1 MNDILVY
8 ATLALFAASL
18 GYALFALAR
27 VVRFGRRL
35 QRGVTGHVTAPVTLL
50 KPLCGLEPEFADN
63 LRSFC
68 RQDYATYQIVFG
80 VRDPADPAIA
90 VVKALQAEFPD
101 RDIALVVHEKI
112 IGANF
117 KVSNLANMMAAAKHD
132 LLVISDS
139 DMRVEPHYIDALVAP
154 FRRPEVGATTC
165 LYSGTARS
173 GFASRLGAMFINDWF
188 FPSSLIPLSFG
199 EPDFCFGATMA
210 IRRNVLDSFG
220 GFPALADYIAD
231 DYMLGQ
237 MTHRAGHKIAVAPYI
252 IENVIEE
259 NGLKSLFFHEIR
271 WARTIRSVQPVG
283 YAFSFITD
291 LVPLS
296 VIAGLTLW
304 EATDS
309 LGFFALPLAIAL
321 ILRYA
326 VHHIVAVTQPSG
338 GTYAPWL
345 IFVRDFFTL
354 AVRICSFFG
363 STVRWR
369 AETMV
374 LERDSVSHNTPR

>member
-1 MNDILVY
+1 MNDGLVY
-8 ATLALFAASL
+8 LAVGLFAASL
-18 GYALFALAR
+18 GYIAFALVR
-27 VVRFGRRL
+27 VVAFGQRL
-35 QRGVTGHVTAPVTLL
+35 QRGVTRDVTAPVTLL
-50 KPLCGLEPEFADN
+50 KPLCGLEPDFADN

-68 RQDYATYQIVFG
+68 RQDYPAYQIVFG

-90 VVKALQAEFPD
+90 VVQALQAEFPD
-101 RDIALVVHEKI
+101 RDIALVIDEKI

-117 KVSNLANMMAAAKHD
+117 KVSNLANMMAAAKHN

-139 DMRVEPHYIDALVAP
+139 DMRVAPHYIDALVAP
-154 FRRPEVGATTC
+154 FRRTEVGATTC
-165 LYSGTARS
+165 LYSGTARR
-173 GFASRLGAMFINDWF
+173 GFASKLGAMFINDWF

-199 EPDFCFGATMA
+199 DIDFCFGATMA

-259 NGLKSLFFHEIR
+259 NSLKSLFFHEIR

-283 YAFSFITD
+283 YAFSFVTD

-296 VIAGLTLW
+296 VLAGWALW

-326 VHHIVAVTQPSG
+326 LHHIVAVTQPSG
-338 GTYAPWL
+338 GTFAPWL

-354 AVRICSFFG
+354 AVRLSSFFG

-369 AETMV
+369 AQTMV
-374 LERDSVSHNTPR
+374 LERDSVSHNAPR

>member
-1 MNDILVY
+1 MSDTLVY
-8 ATLALFAASL
+8 LAVGLFAASL
-18 GYALFALAR
+18 GYISFALVG
-27 VVRFGRRL
+27 VVLFGRRL
-35 QRGVTGHVTAPVTLL
+35 QRGVTRDVTTPVTLL
-50 KPLCGLEPEFADN
+50 KPLCGLEPDFADN

-68 RQDYATYQIVFG
+68 RQDYPTYQIVFG

-90 VVKALQAEFPD
+90 VVKDLQAEFPD
-101 RDIALVVHEKI
+101 RDIALVVDEKI

-139 DMRVEPHYIDALVAP
+139 DMRVEPYYIDALVAP

-165 LYSGTARS
+165 LYSGTARRDL
-173 GFASRLGAMFINDWF
+173 ASKLGAMFINDWF

-210 IRRNVLDSFG
+210 IRRNVLEPFG
-220 GFPALADYIAD
+220 GFPALANYIAD

-237 MTHRAGHKIAVAPYI
+237 MTHKAGHKIAVAPYI

-259 NGLKSLFFHEIR
+259 NSLKSLFFHEIR

-283 YAFSFITD
+283 YAFSFVTD

-296 VIAGLTLW
+296 VLAGWALW
-304 EATDS
+304 EATDF

-326 VHHIVAVTQPSG
+326 LHHIVAVTQPSG

-345 IFVRDFFTL
+345 IIVRDFFTF
-354 AVRICSFFG
+354 AVRLCSFFG

-369 AETMV
+369 AQTMV
-374 LERDSVSHNTPR
+374 LERDSVSHNAPR